1 MRKRWWILIVILV
14 AIILL
19 FPTRKMVNDGGT
31 TEYSAILYKVIK
43 WNRIRMFEE
52 NKTGTEIY
60 WFPENLHS
68 LDYYDAPRPDAV
80 AFGDENQLVVANIGS
95 YQWSKKVDGQTIHI
109 NADAIGPLEM
119 EYKKTLKIRKGESI
133 RSVSL
138 ISNVTK
144 ITTYKYEGDRAQE
157 IQQNQLTYDASNQEI
172 DTSGM
177 VEGVYI
183 IELFVEKG
191 QDNVLYSFKLEVLD
205 DEK

>member
-1 MRKRWWILIVILV
+1 MRKRWWILIIILIV
-14 AIILL
+14 IILL
-19 FPTRKMVNDGGT
+19 FPSRKMVNDGGT
-31 TEYSAILYKVIK
+31 IEYSAVLYKVIK
-43 WNRIRMFEE
+43 WNRMREFEE

-60 WFPENLHS
+60 WFPKNLHS
-68 LDYYDAPRPDAV
+68 LDYYDAPRPDTV
-80 AFGDENQLVVANIGS
+80 VFGDENQMVVANIGT
-95 YQWSKKVDGQTIHI
+95 YQWSKQVDGQTIHI

-157 IQQNQLTYDASNQEI
+157 IQNQLTYDESNQEI

-177 VEGVYI
+177 DEGVYI

-191 QDNVLYSFKLEVLD
+191 QDNVLYSFKVEILE
-205 DEK
+205 EK